1 MIEEILPG
9 ILHWTAFHDGIGHT
23 VHSALDLSSGTL
35 IDPMEPAEGVE
46 AVARHATPRR
56 IVLTNRLHYRHSARY
71 VERFGCPVLCHEA
84 GVGHFDA
91 EQQVRG
97 FCFDEQLAP
106 GVRALELASICA
118 EETTLLLEISGGVLC
133 FGDGVTR
140 AQYGSLAFMPDSLLG
155 DDPAGVRDGLTRNL
169 KRICDED
176 FDALLF
182 AHAEPVRT
190 GARQLLD
197 HFVSRQR

>member
-23 VHSALDLSSGTL
+23 VHSALELSSGTL

-84 GVGHFDA
+84 GTDHFDA
-91 EQQVRG
+91 EQPVGG

-106 GVRALELASICA
+106 GVR
-118 EETTLLLEISGGVLC
+118 
-133 FGDGVTR
+133 
-140 AQYGSLAFMPDSLLG
+140 
-155 DDPAGVRDGLTRNL
+155 DGLTRNL
-169 KRICDED
+169 RRICDED

-197 HFVSRQR
+197 DFVSRQR